1 MCFCRQHASNPYLF
15 ASQSKTG
22 FIDTWKVLQKV
33 EAEAGCVMSLKEGEL
48 DWLSSHLGHEVDTHK
63 TYYRLHESFI
73 ELAKISRLLMAVD
86 MGQVAK
92 YKGKTMEDIVI
103 DDLKD
108 ILDVFNLS
116 EDAEICELDAYG
128 DESDEEGSIN
138 LHSCDAIDVLMTI
151 YKTNTG
157 TIPKQQ
163 WQVLIYSYPIAV
175 VNSECLDKGDESR
188 ESEIAKSDMLNGSS
202 TDSEA
207 DPPRHQRRLCK
218 RNRNHE
224 RQNDDAAADQET
236 DDEMHPTK
244 KVCTRTRKNKWTEE
258 EKTTIKT
265 ASGHLLMKG
274 HCPVYS
280 RIESLQDKKICLQ
293 RRSNTQIKSKC
304 HQLIN
309 KEY

>member
-1 MCFCRQHASNPYLF
+1 
-15 ASQSKTG
+15 
-22 FIDTWKVLQKV
+22 
-33 EAEAGCVMSLKEGEL
+33 
-48 DWLSSHLGHEVDTHK
+48 
-63 TYYRLHESFI
+63 
-73 ELAKISRLLMAVD
+73 MAVD

-103 DDLKD
+103 DDLK
-108 ILDVFNLS
+108 

-138 LHSCDAIDVLMTI
+138 LHSCDDIDVLMTI

-188 ESEIAKSDMLNGSS
+188 ESDIAKGDMLNGSI

-218 RNRNHE
+218 RKIM
-224 RQNDDAAADQET
+224 NDDDAADQET

-244 KVCTRTRKNKWTEE
+244 KVCTRKNKWTEE
-258 EKTTIKT
+258 EVTTIKT

-274 HCPVYS
+274 HCPGYS
-280 RIESLQDKKICLQ
+280 RIESLQDKKLCLQ
-293 RRSNTQIKSKC
+293 RRSKTQIKSKC

-309 KEY
+309 TEY